1 MAREVHSKEIDEDQ
15 PVVGQERP
23 AVEEPPAPDAEARES
38 RQKETPAG
46 VPSAAAPTPPSGR
59 LAASI
64 QRMPPA
70 GRWALGLALAF
81 LSIFMGWVPGPGGYA
96 VMSVLVLAAGFVLGS
111 WRAMLPAAIAA
122 AAGAFAE
129 SWVAVQ
135 LVPLNYWGEGL
146 TKWDAVV
153 LILEF
158 TAMFGIIPFFC
169 LLAAGVSM
177 SKCLRSQAPSTDKV
191 MVNWIVALCPVIAGG
206 LLTAQLGNMIG
217 LLSMQLTGGVLV
229 LLAGILFAIMLAAT
243 CVPAGWLLRSVK
255 GFVVTPL
262 VYAGAALAGILII
275 SFWSEFTLAGFAV
288 LMVFYILLPA
298 VVMSAIGTAIGG
310 GFPRSSAN

>member
-1 MAREVHSKEIDEDQ
+1 
-15 PVVGQERP
+15 
-23 AVEEPPAPDAEARES
+23 
-38 RQKETPAG
+38 
-46 VPSAAAPTPPSGR
+46 
-59 LAASI
+59 
-64 QRMPPA
+64 
-70 GRWALGLALAF
+70 
-81 LSIFMGWVPGPGGYA
+81 
-96 VMSVLVLAAGFVLGS
+96 MSVLVLAAGFVLGS

-153 LILEF
+153 LNLEF
-158 TAMFGIIPFFC
+158 AAVFATIPFFC
-169 LLAAGVSM
+169 LLAAGVGM

-191 MVNWIVALCPVIAGG
+191 MVNWIVALCPVITGG

-217 LLSMQLTGGVLV
+217 LLSMKFTEGVLV
-229 LLAGILFAIMLAAT
+229 FLAGILIAVMLAAT
-243 CVPAGWLLRSVK
+243 CVPAGWLLRSIK
-255 GFVVTPL
+255 GFVVAPL

-288 LMVFYILLPA
+288 LMVWLNGKKDL
-298 VVMSAIGTAIGG
+298 TGG
-310 GFPRSSAN
+310 VA

>member
-23 AVEEPPAPDAEARES
+23 AVEEPPAPDAEAS
-38 RQKETPAG
+38 RMKQKETPAG

-64 QRMPPA
+64 QRMRPA
-70 GRWALGLALAF
+70 GRWALSPRSGISQHLHGL
-81 LSIFMGWVPGPGGYA
+81 GPRPGGYT
-96 VMSVLVLAAGFVLGS
+96 VMIVGTGCGLRARR

-146 TKWDAVV
+146 TEWDAVV

-158 TAMFGIIPFFC
+158 TAMFGDHTV
-169 LLAAGVSM
+169 LLFAGRRGKHEQTPAVAS
-177 SKCLRSQAPSTDKV
+177 SFHHKV
-191 MVNWIVALCPVIAGG
+191 MVNWIVALLSGDCRRVAHRAARQHDRPIKHAAYRRGLGTPRRHSFCHHACCDMRAGRMAAALSKGIRGDAARVCGRRAGG
-206 LLTAQLGNMIG
+206 HINH
-217 LLSMQLTGGVLV
+217 
-229 LLAGILFAIMLAAT
+229 
-243 CVPAGWLLRSVK
+243 
-255 GFVVTPL
+255 
-262 VYAGAALAGILII
+262 
-275 SFWSEFTLAGFAV
+275 
-288 LMVFYILLPA
+288 
-298 VVMSAIGTAIGG
+298 
-310 GFPRSSAN
+310 

>member
-23 AVEEPPAPDAEARES
+23 AVEESPAPDAEARES
-38 RQKETPAG
+38 RQKVTPAG
-46 VPSAAAPTPPSGR
+46 VPSAAAPTPPSVR

-96 VMSVLVLAAGFVLGS
+96 LMMVLVLAAGFVLSS
-111 WRAMLPAAIAA
+111 WWAMVPAAIAA

-129 SWVAVQ
+129 SWILVQIMPAGWAEGSTGWGAVEV
-135 LVPLNYWGEGL
+135 LLGFA
-146 TKWDAVV
+146 AV
-153 LILEF
+153 
-158 TAMFGIIPFFC
+158 FGTIPFFC
-169 LLAAGVSM
+169 LLAAGIGM
-177 SKCLRSQAPSTDKV
+177 SKCLQSQAPSPDKV
-191 MVNWIVALCPVIAGG
+191 LVSWIVALCPVITGG
-206 LLTAQLGNMIG
+206 LFAAQFGNMIG

-275 SFWSEFTLAGFAV
+275 SLWSEFTLAGFAV

-298 VVMSAIGTAIGG
+298 GVMSAIGTALGG
-310 GFPRSSAN
+310 GFSRSSAN